1 MDIDT
6 SHHRRLRSSFWDILV
21 ILCLTLSFTNL
32 NAQTKGITGQ
42 VIDATSKEKLPYA
55 NVMIKGTRIGTQANL
70 DGFFLLHNAPDTT
83 FVLHVSYL
91 GYIPAEITIDPQ
103 KTSSRIVVRLKQTTI
118 GMDEVVIS
126 AAQSNFIKT
135 ETIPSKTTVSPL
147 QIATL
152 PSVGQ
157 VDIFRSIQL
166 LPGISATN
174 DGSSGLYVRGGTPDQ
189 NLVVFDGMTVYH
201 VDHFFGFFSAFNP
214 DAIKDIQLYKGAFPS
229 KFGGRLSSVVDMV
242 GRTGNMDRLHGT
254 VGLSLL
260 SANASL
266 ESPLLG
272 GTLFFSGRRSFN
284 DLIESDTYNTLYK
297 LVTGSDVPGATSG
310 PRGFGGMGG
319 FGGRVSMQETPT
331 SAFYDINAKLTYSLT
346 PRSTLSFSFYG
357 SGDDYDLARDFSTQS
372 VSGFGGQFGVPS
384 RSSNTIQGNK
394 GASTKLFTQWQDD
407 LYSDIVLAYAGYTS
421 MYSSNMGSRTG
432 NTPRFSTNEDNR
444 IDDLSFQINNG
455 WKLSS
460 KHEFEFGLQLS
471 QTRVKYALT
480 GANPTGGSTNLLDLD
495 QQGWSNAGY
504 LQNKWNVTPQLTLT
518 GGLRINNYTPTHSWY
533 IEPRF
538 STHLELTDNLSLK
551 GAIGVHHQFV
561 NRILNENVTE
571 GSRDFWILADQ
582 SLPPSKAIH
591 YVAGGSWE
599 NAGYLVDIEGFYK
612 DQSNLVEFTQRYRRR
627 ALDLYTFLSG
637 DGAVKGI
644 EFLLQKKFGT
654 LNGWISYTLSKSEK
668 RFPEI
673 NYGEYFPSEN
683 DQNHE
688 LKLVGIMSPGSGW
701 NISST
706 FIYATG
712 KPYTAPISQ
721 YSLMMLDNT
730 VHSYTHVSKKNEYR
744 LPDYHRFD
752 ISVSKKFRM
761 KKNTLNVGLSIFNV
775 YNRANISYYEY
786 NLESQPIII
795 TAVTG
800 LGFLPTIFLQYEF

>member
-1 MDIDT
+1 MLWT
-6 SHHRRLRSSFWDILV
+6 TLRDVLL
-21 ILCLTLSFTNL
+21 ILCWTLSL
-32 NAQTKGITGQ
+32 AHLHAQTKAITGQ
-42 VIDATSKEKLPYA
+42 VIDADSKEKLPYA

-83 FVLHVSYL
+83 FVLHVTYL
-91 GYIPAEITIDPQ
+91 GYVPVE
-103 KTSSRIVVRLKQTTI
+103 IVVNPQQKSSGILAALKQTAI
-118 GMDEVVIS
+118 LMSEVTVS
-126 AAQSNFIKT
+126 AVQSNFIKT
-135 ETIPSKTTVSPL
+135 ETTPSKTTVSPT
-147 QIATL
+147 QIANL

-174 DGSSGLYVRGGTPDQ
+174 DGSSGLFVRGGTPDQ

-214 DAIKDIQLYKGAFPS
+214 DAIKDVQLYKGAFPAR
-229 KFGGRLSSVVDMV
+229 FGGRLSCVVDMV
-242 GRTGNMDRLHGT
+242 GRTGNMDKLHGT
-254 VGLSLL
+254 MGLSLL

-266 ESPLLG
+266 EFPLLD

-297 LVTGSDVPGATSG
+297 LMTGSDVPGTTSG
-310 PRGFGGMGG
+310 LRGMGGMGG
-319 FGGRVSMQETPT
+319 FGGGVSMQETPT
-331 SAFYDINAKLTYSLT
+331 SAFYDINTKLTYSPT
-346 PRSTLSFSFYG
+346 SRSTLTFSYYG
-357 SGDDYDLARDFSTQS
+357 SGDEYDLAREVSTQNI
-372 VSGFGGQFGVPS
+372 SGFGGQFRIPS
-384 RSSNTIQGNK
+384 RTSNTKQGNM
-394 GASTKLFTQWQDD
+394 GASTKLFAQWRDD
-407 LYSDIVLAYAGYTS
+407 LYSDIVLAYAGYSST
-421 MYSSNMGSRTG
+421 YSSNMGSRTG
-432 NTPRFSTNEDNR
+432 NTPRFSTDEDNR

-460 KHEFEFGLQLS
+460 EHEFEFGLQLS
-471 QTRVKYALT
+471 QTRVKYALS

-495 QQGWSNAGY
+495 QQGWLNAGY
-504 LQNKWNVTPQLTLT
+504 LQEKWNVTPRLTLT
-518 GGLRINNYTPTHSWY
+518 GGLRFNNYTPTRSWY

-538 STHLELTDNLSLK
+538 STRLELTDNLSLK
-551 GAIGVHHQFV
+551 GAIGIHHQFV
-561 NRILNENVTE
+561 NRILNENMTE

-582 SLPPSKAIH
+582 SLAPSKAIH
-591 YVAGGSWE
+591 YVAGASWE
-599 NAGYLVDIEGFYK
+599 NAEYLVDIEGFYK
-612 DQSNLVEFTQRYRRR
+612 DQSNLVEFTQRYRRQ

-637 DGAVKGI
+637 NGTVQGA
-644 EFLLQKKFGT
+644 EFLLQKKFGM

-688 LKLVGIMSPGSGW
+688 LKLVGILSPGSGW

-706 FIYATG
+706 FIFATG

-721 YSLMMLDNT
+721 YSLTMLDNT
-730 VHSYTHVSKKNEYR
+730 TYSYTHVSEKNAYR
-744 LPDYHRFD
+744 LPDYHRLDF
-752 ISVSKKFRM
+752 SVSKKFRVG
-761 KKNTLNVGLSIFNV
+761 KNSLNAGLSIFNV

-786 NLESQPIII
+786 NLESQPIIV